1 MATKAPSKVKA
12 REAIVVVVGARPPVY
27 KTALVRN
34 RHTGL
39 LAEVEMQPPE
49 ADPLDPGSMG
59 RSYVF
64 KAGEEVD
71 ADHEAVLDCPGAF
84 VAVDE

>member
-1 MATKAPSKVKA
+1 MATKALSKVKA
-12 REAIVVVVGARPPVY
+12 REAVVVVVGARPPVY

-39 LAEVEMQPPE
+39 VEEVPMPPPE
-49 ADPLDPGSMG
+49 AEPLDPGSTG

-64 KAGEEVD
+64 RRGEEVE
-71 ADHEAVLDCPGAF
+71 ADHEAVLDCPGMF
-84 VAVDE
+84 EQVAD

>member
-1 MATKAPSKVKA
+1 MATKAASKVKA
-12 REAIVVVVGARPPVY
+12 KEAVVVVGARPPVY
-27 KTALVRN
+27 KTATVRN

-39 LAEVEMQPPE
+39 LAEVELRPPE
-49 ADPLDPGSMG
+49 ADPIDPGLTR

-71 ADHEAVLDCPGAF
+71 ADHEAVLDAPGCFRPA
-84 VAVDE
+84 DD